1 MVNNLVMRPPSLS
14 GVVSPMKAKAT
25 SFLNTLCHA
34 HSERERER
42 EKRRGGRIVRYYFAC
57 VSSSVAA
64 LITSHCIPSHLVLS

>member
-42 EKRRGGRIVRYYFAC
+42 EKSEEGVGLSDTILR
-57 VSSSVAA
+57 VS
-64 LITSHCIPSHLVLS
+64 VLQLQL